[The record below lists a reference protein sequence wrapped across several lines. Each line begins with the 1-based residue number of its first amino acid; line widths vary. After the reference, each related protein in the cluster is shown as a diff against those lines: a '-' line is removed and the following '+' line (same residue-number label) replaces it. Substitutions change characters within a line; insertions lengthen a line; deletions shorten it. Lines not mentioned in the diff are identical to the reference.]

1 MVNRLQFVRK
11 EGEPFSTREEAI
23 NYILNIQVDERP
35 SLYGEPI
42 VVRYGDR
49 ENPNVILCIGS
60 VGEGHTSVKNK
71 TFFIDIAGID
81 EKIEELEDEIAEIV
95 DTFSLNALTSDTIE
109 LVVKKQDDGTVIS
122 GDVKTPDTVIINR
135 HEVDNIIKTNQ
146 NGLYSYVNLTF
157 DDDTNS
163 FIFQVNDDTKEFSI
177 PVIEEGRYELST
189 KKLVFTYTDGAT
201 IAVDVKDL
209 ARSWRTPDS
218 NISYTYN
225 EYLSANSLNDTSII
239 LKRDEKTDEK
249 DLLWGDVKIA
259 TSAYTKYNILERN
272 ENGGLFVDGRANN
285 IKYMLKDGQYITV
298 QEAIDNDTTK
308 VSPDVKNIIYKKYDS
323 RGDEEGLYASI
334 EISYD
339 DIDNILYF
347 TKSTV
352 NGREEHKAM
361 KLNST
366 AFIDNI
372 TYDSTTETL
381 RINYIDKDGTLK
393 YVDIDLSEIL
403 NTWVVE
409 NDGHS
414 VKLDKNTLTP
424 GKDILSADVK
434 VATKTNT
441 NNNILEEED
450 HKLVVKGYAWNVKYT
465 NEETVEQALNR
476 EKTDKIELDNKINA
490 LSGGVDTKI
499 NELSGA
505 VDTKIDSLSGTVDN
519 KIDSLSGAVDTKIET
534 VSGNL
539 DTKIDAVSGA
549 IDAKIDAV
557 SGAIESEVTRATNAE
572 NTLQE
577 GLNNVQEELD
587 DVQTNLDN
595 IQAELDRTQLGA
607 GLNTDGTYKTNLDAN
622 YINRATSLA
631 DADNKLDAQVKVNA
645 DAIDALS
652 AEVNTN
658 KVDVE
663 DTTTVNMTLREVA
676 GSKNVISSDVNI
688 DTSNTDNIII
698 TTENGLCAT
707 IIYNETNNTITLSNG
722 TVIQLTR
729 AINRI
734 WYDHSTEEI
743 VIEYVTA
750 SGIDTVRIPVGELIR
765 EWNVNPHNA
774 SGDTFSSGITLT
786 LVSSKT
792 SVDILSA
799 AVNISTL
806 HDDNILSIATD
817 GGLYVPENEKV
828 ETIIEGAGLKESG
841 EYSANTNSNYI
852 KFATS
857 LADADNKLDTQ
868 IKANKD
874 AIDELSGEIVT
885 NKVDVED
892 TPSVNMTLTEVQ
904 GGTNIIKSD
913 VNISEKEGN
922 IIILN
927 ESSSIKGIYASAE
940 LGYNESTH
948 IITLTT
954 SNGSSTVNL
963 SGLSNEWIVSNENN
977 NVTLEKTLDDNEY
990 VLKANVNVAPT
1001 STAQYADNIL
1011 ENVTLVTGKALYVSG
1026 SGITENK
1033 NNIETLS
1040 GSVNSIEERLT
1051 NDESTI
1057 NEQLNLITANTQA
1070 IEAETTRA
1078 TNAENALQSSIEAE
1092 TTRATN
1098 AENAL
1103 QTAIEAE
1110 TERAINAENDVQS
1123 LVEAETE
1130 RATNAENALQ
1140 TAVDNEA
1147 TRATNAENALQTA
1160 INNETTRA
1168 TNAENA
1174 LQTAINN
1181 ETTRATSAETAL
1193 QTAITNE
1200 ITRAEGVENSLNN
1213 AITAETA
1220 TRISEDTRIE
1230 GLITTEKNDRVSA
1243 DTALN
1248 NAIITETANRTTSD
1262 NNLSSRIDNEVSA
1275 RTASDESLRNL
1286 IAENT
1291 AALSSEVQRAIGAE
1305 SAITESI
1312 TTERTRAQGVENALS
1327 GAITSES
1334 ATRASEISR
1343 LESEIA
1349 SSSAATTINVGE
1361 TNTITLTKDAQNL
1374 VLGNVRLDTNTNGN
1388 IITTHTDGLYANVN
1402 LEYSAATNTL
1412 YYTVNGVTT
1421 PIVLNAGSIIDDIS
1435 YNPVEKTLVITY
1447 STAAGETRTATVGV
1461 ADLIDVVTVQS
1472 GNHSGGIQLTSYTGD
1487 NGETVISAGTV
1498 ISSDANNILVND
1510 NGVLKVIG
1518 TAENIVY
1525 GNETVASVLSGL
1537 TNGLNDEISQRQ
1549 SDVSAL
1555 SGAITS
1561 ITASSESLTTEIN
1574 NIETGAGLAD
1584 DGTYSPSINTHYIS
1598 GATSLKSAD
1607 ELLDSAVYT
1616 ISGNVSTLSGEVVT
1630 LSSSTNDLKDEI
1642 DRIELGAGLTESGTY
1657 EPNLLANYISG
1668 ATSLKT
1674 ADELLDSAVKDVNDK
1689 LDDLSEGNPTYST
1702 VISTNEDGNLE
1713 VNVKLSH
1720 SYNQQSE
1727 DIENVEVDNYSEI
1740 TTDNLLRI
1748 IHVKDSI
1755 KEAKSNGLY
1764 FDGSIDYGE
1773 F

>member
-81 EKIEELEDEIAEIV
+81 EKIEELEEEIAEIV
-95 DTFSLNALTSDTIE
+95 DTFSLAALTSDTIE
-109 LVVKKQDDGTVIS
+109 LVVEKHDDGTVIS
-122 GDVKTPDTVIINR
+122 GNVKTPDTVIINR

-163 FIFQVNDDTKEFSI
+163 FVFQVNDETKEFSI

-259 TSAYTKYNILERN
+259 TSAYTKFNILERN

-285 IKYMLKDGQYITV
+285 IKYMLKDGQYITI
-298 QEAIDNDTTK
+298 QEAIDNNTTK
-308 VSPDVKNIIYKKYDS
+308 VSPDEKNIIYKKYDS

-414 VKLDKNTLTP
+414 VILDKNTLTP

-505 VDTKIDSLSGTVDN
+505 VDTKIDLLSGTVDN

-534 VSGNL
+534 
-539 DTKIDAVSGA
+539 
-549 IDAKIDAV
+549 V

-607 GLNTDGTYKTNLDAN
+607 GLNVDGTYKTNLDAN

-676 GSKNVISSDVNI
+676 GSKNIISSDVNI
-688 DTSNTDNIII
+688 DTSNVDNIII

-707 IIYNETNNTITLSNG
+707 IIYNEANNTITLSNG

-734 WYDHSTEEI
+734 WYDHEKEEI

-750 SGIDTVRIPVGELIR
+750 SGIDVVRIPVGELIR

-786 LVSSKT
+786 LTSSKT

-806 HDDNILSIATD
+806 YDDNKLSIATD
-817 GGLYVPENEKV
+817 GGLYVPENGKV

-940 LGYNESTH
+940 LGYNETTH

-1051 NDESTI
+1051 NDETTI

-1070 IEAETTRA
+1070 ID
-1078 TNAENALQSSIEAE
+1078 AE

-1103 QTAIEAE
+1103 QTSIETE
-1110 TERAINAENDVQS
+1110 TERAIN
-1123 LVEAETE
+1123 T
-1130 RATNAENALQ
+1130 ENALQ
-1140 TAVDNEA
+1140 TAVDSEI
-1147 TRATNAENALQTA
+1147 TRATSAETVLQTA

-1200 ITRAEGVENSLNN
+1200 LTRAEGVENSLNN

-1275 RTASDESLRNL
+1275 RTTSDENLRNL

-1421 PIVLNAGSIIDDIS
+1421 PIVLNAGSIIDNIS

-1537 TNGLNDEISQRQ
+1537 TSGLNNEISQRQ
-1549 SDVSAL
+1549 SDVNAL

-1607 ELLDSAVYT
+1607 ELLDSSVYA

-1630 LSSSTNDLKDEI
+1630 LSSSTNSLKDEI

-1674 ADELLDSAVKDVNDK
+1674 ADELLDSAVKDVNDR
-1689 LDDLSEGNPTYST
+1689 LDGLSEGNPTYST

-1727 DIENVEVDNYSEI
+1727 GIENVEVENYSDI